1 MTRVLCLAI
10 TNGLCCHKVWLYD
23 FVGFSFRLCASWRL
37 VFSLFFPLCS
47 HTCVSMLLYSSF
59 PLLICVVKTMGPLC
73 WKNAKWSIVHLY
85 TSIECDFWTLL
96 FVFHSFSICSAV
108 LCCRCY
114 CHCRCHCC
122 RLLLL
127 WFCVSA
133 RDIFLYARDS
143 ATTFEECINIHII
156 CVCQWTKVLV
166 IIRPLIMT
174 HWLSH
179 TPHNTQRRQR
189 QRKIHFFLAHILQHL
204 FVIRFQRK

>member
-1 MTRVLCLAI
+1 MILLGFHFVCVRVGDLCFRYYFHFAHI
-10 TNGLCCHKVWLYD
+10 RVCQCCCIHRSLCWYVLSKQWDPCVEKMPNDRSSIYTHLSNVISEHYY
-23 FVGFSFRLCASWRL
+23 
-37 VFSLFFPLCS
+37 LFF
-47 HTCVSMLLYSSF
+47 
-59 PLLICVVKTMGPLC
+59 
-73 WKNAKWSIVHLY
+73 
-85 TSIECDFWTLL
+85 TLSAYAL
-96 FVFHSFSICSAV
+96 RCFVAV
-108 LCCRCY
+108 AIAIAAAIAAVRCCCN
-114 CHCRCHCC
+114 
-122 RLLLL
+122 
-127 WFCVSA
+127 FCVSA